1 MTPIKYVG
9 AVVIVAFVIW
19 LLVMVAPAISSEP
32 VVVYLPIIAR
42 EQATD
47 GRSVC
52 VWEGGP
58 WKSEPPSCWCS
69 LYPGEPW
76 DYVPMGCSD
85 RPFPLPTATP

>member
-1 MTPIKYVG
+1 MKWFIMGFLVLVIILASIG
-9 AVVIVAFVIW
+9 IAVEG
-19 LLVMVAPAISSEP
+19 SEP
-32 VVVYLPIIAR
+32 NKVYLPIITR
-42 EQATD
+42 ED

-58 WKSEPPSCWCS
+58 WTEPPDCWCT